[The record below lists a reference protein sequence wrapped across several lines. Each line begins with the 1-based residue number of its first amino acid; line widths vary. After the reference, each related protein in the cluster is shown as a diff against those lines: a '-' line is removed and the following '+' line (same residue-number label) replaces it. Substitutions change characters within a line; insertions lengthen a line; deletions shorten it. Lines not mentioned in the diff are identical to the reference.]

1 MQGAARAKF
10 KRTGRIPPPQPEPA
24 KKKCHWDYLLEEMK
38 WMQNEFSK
46 ERRAKLKQLKQTAVK
61 ASRSKM
67 DLISRREVR
76 VWAHHP
82 CFSAAVRNLQ
92 RCPSKWCSHRFAM
105 PAVLSCTTPKRQH
118 RW

>member
-1 MQGAARAKF
+1 MQAAARAKF
-10 KRTGRIPPPQPEPA
+10 KRTGRVPPPQPEPA

-67 DLISRREVR
+67 DLISRREVSP
-76 VWAHHP
+76 WTE
-82 CFSAAVRNLQ
+82 S
-92 RCPSKWCSHRFAM
+92 RCPWMS
-105 PAVLSCTTPKRQH
+105 AVSPLNCADTASC
-118 RW
+118 